1 MDQHITHHDRHY
13 CHDCSRHH
21 YHNRSC
27 HCHHHRHHV
36 PLPPPP
42 LPPSRPH
49 QHSTLQYTTEDETA
63 FAGEDYKLTK
73 GTLTFKPGETKKK
86 ISVPVFNDAECEPD
100 ENFLVTLL
108 PKTLKCKRT
117 ECGVG
122 INAQA
127 RVFILDHDESK
138 QGEPH
143 AVA

>member
-1 MDQHITHHDRHY
+1 MTDGAARAGRINSGVQRKNELKFTTPEYRVLESDGEVVLTVVRVDPTGTVSIG
-13 CHDCSRHH
+13 
-21 YHNRSC
+21 
-27 HCHHHRHHV
+27 
-36 PLPPPP
+36 
-42 LPPSRPH
+42 
-49 QHSTLQYTTEDETA
+49 YTTEDETA

-100 ENFLVTLL
+100 ESFLVTLL
-108 PKTLKCKRT
+108 PKTLKCKKT

-143 AVA
+143 AVT